1 VRRIATRLA
10 TFLCVAAL
18 LFVIGAILLPAV
30 LGIQR
35 YVITGGSMTGTI
47 PKGAVIYSKVTP
59 AERLKVGDIITFH
72 PPGYSTAVTH
82 RIIAVESA
90 PDGQRAFRTKGDF
103 NEVADP
109 WNPIVLNEP
118 QQARYLFHIPLFG
131 YVLAALAVRSVR
143 LALIGLPALLIAL
156 SLLWSLWTQAGE
168 ELSGQLEDEGM
179 PHDARSRA

>member
-1 VRRIATRLA
+1 MRRIAIKLA
-10 TFLCVAAL
+10 TILCVTAL
-18 LFVIGAILLPAV
+18 LFVVGTILLPAV

-59 AERLKVGDIITFH
+59 VERLEVGDIITFH

-82 RIIAVESA
+82 RIIAVESG

-103 NEVADP
+103 NEVAD
-109 WNPIVLNEP
+109 LEP
-118 QQARYLFHIPLFG
+118 DRAERAAAGQVSLPRPALRLRARSARRPL
-131 YVLAALAVRSVR
+131 VR

-156 SLLWSLWTQAGE
+156 SLLWFLWAQAGE

>member
-1 VRRIATRLA
+1 MTKLA
-10 TFLCVAAL
+10 TVACVAAL
-18 LFVIGAILLPAV
+18 LFVVGAILLPAV

-47 PKGAVIYSKVTP
+47 PKGAVIYSRVTP
-59 AERLKVGDIITFH
+59 VERLEVGDIITFH

-82 RIIAVESA
+82 RIVAVESG
-90 PDGQRAFRTKGDF
+90 PGGQRAFRTKGDF

-109 WNPIVLNEP
+109 WNPIMLNES

-143 LALIGLPALLIAL
+143 LVLIGLPALLIAL
-156 SLLWSLWTQAGE
+156 SLLWSLWAQGGK
-168 ELSGQLEDEGM
+168 ELSEQLGDDGM